1 MGKHVYNIFI
11 GTMIGAIILLWIWT
25 ASAFAQ
31 GYDVPQWRGSSMQYE
46 TVVVD
51 ESPEDRLMALHA
63 IAMTLTVKEQVSWN
77 NTETGN
83 HGYATINSRSGRCV
97 VFRNVMF
104 MQGQLS
110 QNQTFTACRGGGN
123 DNTWIID
130 ESWMISSVTRNHQ
143 GNCMTRY
150 MNARIDRGRMYS
162 DNAVCHN
169 TQTNSWNVE
178 G

>member
-1 MGKHVYNIFI
+1 MKLFLITISIAFI
-11 GTMIGAIILLWIWT
+11 WI
-25 ASAFAQ
+25 SEGFAQ
-31 GYDVPQWRGSSMQYE
+31 DYAVPQWSGSSNNYE

-51 ESPEDRLMALHA
+51 ESPQDRLMALHA
-63 IAMTLTVKEQVSWN
+63 IAMSLTVQQQVSWT

-83 HGYATINSRSGRCV
+83 HGYATIDSRNGRCV
-97 VFRNVMF
+97 QFRNVMF

-110 QNQTFTACRGGGN
+110 QNQTFNACRGGGN

-130 ESWMISSVTRNHQ
+130 RSWMVSSVTRHRH
-143 GNCMTRY
+143 GDCMTRY

-162 DNAVCHN
+162 ENAVCRN
-169 TQTNSWNVE
+169 TQTNTWNVE